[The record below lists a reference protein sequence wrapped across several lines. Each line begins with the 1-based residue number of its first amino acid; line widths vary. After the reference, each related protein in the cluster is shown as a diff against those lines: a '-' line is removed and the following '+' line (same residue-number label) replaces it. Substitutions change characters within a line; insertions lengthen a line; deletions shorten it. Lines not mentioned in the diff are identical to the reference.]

1 MTRPSPASTPR
12 AGPSD
17 TAAGP
22 ARGPAPPPIL
32 PERSM
37 KTIVTFIRSWNL
49 VQPCEGPP
57 QPPHR
62 ASCSD
67 LNGCRERGL
76 QGRRRSRRSLM
87 RTAATPRVSR
97 EPPAARPRRFS
108 VLIAGS
114 DGRGCTLAASRS
126 VAACVHAAVL
136 RALPCLLPSAATLDA
151 LIGPKPRERAAA
163 DAADCQFMPGTSA
176 ARRGLPAAPLR
187 AGQVHDQQGRRAALI
202 ERGAASPKWRDA
214 LHGDPNVRPLQAPL
228 VRP

>member
-1 MTRPSPASTPR
+1 MGRRRLLLTAEGSRTGSP
-12 AGPSD
+12 
-17 TAAGP
+17 
-22 ARGPAPPPIL
+22 
-32 PERSM
+32 
-37 KTIVTFIRSWNL
+37 NL

-57 QPPHR
+57 KPPHR

-67 LNGCRERGL
+67 LNGCFKRGL

-97 EPPAARPRRFS
+97 EPPVPAPVLGSDRRQRRSRMHPGGIEIRGRLRPRR
-108 VLIAGS
+108 
-114 DGRGCTLAASRS
+114 RP
-126 VAACVHAAVL
+126 ACP
-136 RALPCLLPSAATLDA
+136 ALPPPSAATLDA

-214 LHGDPNVRPLQAPL
+214 PHGDPNVRPVQAPL